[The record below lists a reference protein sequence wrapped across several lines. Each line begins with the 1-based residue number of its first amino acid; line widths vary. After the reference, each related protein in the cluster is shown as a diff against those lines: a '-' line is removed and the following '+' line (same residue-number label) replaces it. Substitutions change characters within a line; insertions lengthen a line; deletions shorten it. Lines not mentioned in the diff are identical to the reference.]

1 MEITELCSSMLEI
14 LLAHTDTKNY
24 TIEDYLFTT
33 DPTYVG

>member
-14 LLAHTDTKNY
+14 LLAHIHTKKY
-24 TIEDYLFTT
+24 TNEGYLFTT